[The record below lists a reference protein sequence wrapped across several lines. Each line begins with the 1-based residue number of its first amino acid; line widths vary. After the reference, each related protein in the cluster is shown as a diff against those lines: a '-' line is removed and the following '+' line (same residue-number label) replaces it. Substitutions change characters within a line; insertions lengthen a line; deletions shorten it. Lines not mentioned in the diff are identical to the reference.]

1 MAETR
6 SAQTGTTT
14 ASARNPDTPEPDANG
29 PGRSPTATGA
39 LPGAKP
45 RLWCSASP

>member
-6 SAQTGTTT
+6 SGLTGTTT
-14 ASARNPDTPEPDANG
+14 ASARNPDTPAPDANG
-29 PGRSPTATGA
+29 AGRSPTATGA
-39 LPGAKP
+39 PPGARP

>member
-14 ASARNPDTPEPDANG
+14 ASARDPDTPEPDAT
-29 PGRSPTATGA
+29 GRAAPPTATGA

-45 RLWCSASP
+45 RLW